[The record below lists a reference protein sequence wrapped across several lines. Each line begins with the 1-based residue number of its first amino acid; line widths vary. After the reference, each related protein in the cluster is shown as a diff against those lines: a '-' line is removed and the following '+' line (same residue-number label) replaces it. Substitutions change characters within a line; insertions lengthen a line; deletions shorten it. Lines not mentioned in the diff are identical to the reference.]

1 MMNNLTL
8 VGSETRILLERFGF
22 PPSDLY
28 SLPLSQKR
36 FEEGGQYGIEI
47 SSVNNPK
54 ILKSVLALAD
64 ASEIII
70 DRVDECRGIFRLLN
84 NEIKEMVQI
93 CHERQIGLIM
103 SVGPRAIYDTSAF
116 AQSKNG
122 SRMGY
127 RLRGM
132 ENIIRATED
141 VKRAVDFGVRGFLVY
156 DEGLL
161 MFLNSLKNEGVIPRT
176 TLLKLSVHAGCANP
190 LSARLF
196 EKSGADTINP
206 IPDLDLPMLSA
217 MRQAVNCPLD
227 IFTDTAQEAGGFI
240 RTYEVPEFIRIAAP
254 VYLKCGPISQPR
266 QNHLPTPEELGE
278 RMKQT
283 ARVLEMIATYYPE
296 AIRVSCKERT
306 LGLPDI

>member
-1 MMNNLTL
+1 MNNLTV
-8 VGSETRILLERFGF
+8 VGFETRILLERFGF

-28 SLPLSQKR
+28 SLPLSPKR

-64 ASEIII
+64 ISEIII

-103 SVGPRAIYDTSAF
+103 SVSPRAIYDTSAF

-132 ENIIRATED
+132 ENII
-141 VKRAVDFGVRGFLVY
+141 
-156 DEGLL
+156 
-161 MFLNSLKNEGVIPRT
+161 
-176 TLLKLSVHAGCANP
+176 
-190 LSARLF
+190 
-196 EKSGADTINP
+196 
-206 IPDLDLPMLSA
+206 
-217 MRQAVNCPLD
+217 
-227 IFTDTAQEAGGFI
+227 
-240 RTYEVPEFIRIAAP
+240 
-254 VYLKCGPISQPR
+254 
-266 QNHLPTPEELGE
+266 
-278 RMKQT
+278 
-283 ARVLEMIATYYPE
+283 
-296 AIRVSCKERT
+296 
-306 LGLPDI
+306 